1 LFFDFSV
8 FFVWLGA
15 AAREARVLLQRG
27 TRRSLF
33 PPDMC
38 VGGERCDIIYEER
51 ERERWDVRRE
61 RDRERERVREREMG
75 WEDV

>member
-1 LFFDFSV
+1 MLFWKSQNLFFDFSV

-38 VGGERCDIIYEER
+38 VGGRDVILSMRR
-51 ERERWDVRRE
+51 ERERDG
-61 RDRERERVREREMG
+61 M
-75 WEDV
+75 